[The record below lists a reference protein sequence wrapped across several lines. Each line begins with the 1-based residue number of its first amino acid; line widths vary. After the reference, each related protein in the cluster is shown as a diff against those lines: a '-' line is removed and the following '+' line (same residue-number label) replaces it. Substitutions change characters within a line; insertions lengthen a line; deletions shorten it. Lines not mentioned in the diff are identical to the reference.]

1 MTDKTDN
8 RRPPRQGR
16 GGNGNR
22 GGNGG
27 SRDGGGARGSRTG
40 GFGGGRDRDARG
52 DRPAGGGFGARGD
65 RSFGEKR
72 PFGEKRGFGDRRP
85 EGGPGRPDRGPRPFH
100 GERSDRPR
108 FGQTH
113 PGQDRPG
120 QDRPGQER
128 PRQDRPFHDRPRQ
141 DRPDGERRFS
151 GGRGFGEK
159 RPFGEKRGF
168 GKRDGAPRRDA
179 GHYGDARPAFSGRPR
194 PESARGSYSERF
206 SDRPAG
212 RQERDRPDRNRPRPQ
227 TERVER
233 PDGRERLAKVMAR
246 AGVASR
252 RDAEIIIIAGRVSVN
267 GQVIHSPAINVGPAD
282 HILIDGKPMPAR
294 ERTRLWLYN
303 KPAGLVTTQFDP
315 EGRPTVFQHLPGDLP
330 HVISVG
336 RLDINTEGLLLLTND
351 GGLARVL
358 SHPET
363 GWLRR
368 YRVRAYGQITPD
380 ALLALENGVTIDGI
394 HYGPVQASIQ
404 RQQGH
409 NVWLMLGLREG
420 KNREVKRILEHLG
433 LRVNRLIRISFGPFQ
448 LGDIPEGA
456 ADEVRLA
463 VLKSQLGDDLARRA
477 GADFESPAHERDPGE
492 GRPASLLPPRIPH
505 RLPEEEA
512 VDAAFDEGV
521 EEEFREALKG
531 KPWKDTSPFDHD
543 DGWFE
548 PGGRKAAMRA
558 AASDAYAR
566 SAPVAPPAPRGT
578 PDPWRP
584 SPDDPAPQKAVG
596 SRVGLKRSTW
606 RDAETEAARA
616 GTGSRKPR
624 RGDDPLAARA
634 ESGQRAHVRAGA
646 VASPGGR
653 RVLVEKVVREKPEAP
668 VRGERSFRGGGK
680 PFGGKPGFAAR
691 DGGFGDRP
699 PRGDRAP
706 GRDRFSGGR
715 QDFGARQEF
724 GARKNVGENRSGDR
738 QGFGDRAFAGK
749 PFAGKPGGKS
759 FGGKSFGNK
768 PSGARPASGRPFGK
782 PGGKPFGGK
791 PGDGKSG
798 GGRGPGR

>member
-1 MTDKTDN
+1 
-8 RRPPRQGR
+8 
-16 GGNGNR
+16 
-22 GGNGG
+22 
-27 SRDGGGARGSRTG
+27 
-40 GFGGGRDRDARG
+40 
-52 DRPAGGGFGARGD
+52 
-65 RSFGEKR
+65 
-72 PFGEKRGFGDRRP
+72 
-85 EGGPGRPDRGPRPFH
+85 
-100 GERSDRPR
+100 
-108 FGQTH
+108 
-113 PGQDRPG
+113 
-120 QDRPGQER
+120 
-128 PRQDRPFHDRPRQ
+128 
-141 DRPDGERRFS
+141 
-151 GGRGFGEK
+151 
-159 RPFGEKRGF
+159 
-168 GKRDGAPRRDA
+168 
-179 GHYGDARPAFSGRPR
+179 
-194 PESARGSYSERF
+194 
-206 SDRPAG
+206 
-212 RQERDRPDRNRPRPQ
+212 
-227 TERVER
+227 
-233 PDGRERLAKVMAR
+233 MAR
-246 AGVASR
+246 SGVASR
-252 RDAEIIIIAGRVSVN
+252 RDAEIIITAGRVSVN
-267 GQVIHSPAINVGPAD
+267 GQVIQSPAINVGPAD

-330 HVISVG
+330 HVISIG

-380 ALLALENGVTIDGI
+380 ALLALEDGVTIDGV

-477 GADFESPAHERDPGE
+477 GVDFESPAHERDPGE

-505 RLPEEEA
+505 RLPEQEA
-512 VDAAFDEGV
+512 VDASFDEGV
-521 EEEFREALKG
+521 EEEFREAIKG
-531 KPWKDTSPFDHD
+531 KPWKDNAPFDHE

-548 PGGRKAAMRA
+548 PGGRRAAMRA
-558 AASDAYAR
+558 AEGETYAR
-566 SAPVAPPAPRGT
+566 TAPAAAPPAPRGT

-606 RDAETEAARA
+606 RDADTEAARA
-616 GTGSRKPR
+616 GAGSRKPR

-653 RVLVEKVVREKPEAP
+653 RVLVEKVVREKPVDEPRRNA
-668 VRGERSFRGGGK
+668 RGRGGDFGERAFGDRSPSGDRPFRSNDR
-680 PFGGKPGFAAR
+680 PFGGKGRSGGFGAR
-691 DGGFGDRP
+691 DSGFGDRP
-699 PRGDRAP
+699 PRGERAPGP
-706 GRDRFSGGR
+706 GRDRFADDRRDGRGRQDGGDRREFGDRKSFGGKPSGGR
-715 QDFGARQEF
+715 
-724 GARKNVGENRSGDR
+724 
-738 QGFGDRAFAGK
+738 
-749 PFAGKPGGKS
+749 PFAGKPGGKP
-759 FGGKSFGNK
+759 FGER
-768 PSGARPASGRPFGK
+768 PSGGRPFGK
-782 PGGKPFGGK
+782 PGGKPLGGKPFGGK
-791 PGDGKSG
+791 PG
-798 GGRGPGR
+798 GGRGRPGR